1 MAKFKPGLIVRGGE
15 RRREEERGGSE
26 VRGSREV
33 THYLSGSYHVT
44 LNKTLANISDTL

>member
-1 MAKFKPGLIVRGGE
+1 M
-15 RRREEERGGSE
+15 REEERGGADGDGEGGSE

-33 THYLSGSYHVT
+33 THYLSGSHHVT